1 MKSNRNLLEIN
12 YRSLSP
18 VKTFIALFRAE
29 HRNVILA
36 LVLLIIKHS
45 PALFLPVIIG
55 NVINAIVHA
64 DGTTWNR
71 IIWNSAFITFLF
83 IQNIFTHTLFVKS
96 LSKAIRSVEKSL
108 RSALVKRM
116 QELSIAFHE
125 GFESGRLQTKVLR
138 DVESVEIL
146 ARQMANAVFTGLLNI
161 VFAVVVTLLYNV
173 YVAAFYV
180 LTIPLATL
188 LIQRFRTKM
197 ARSNEAYRNELENMS
212 ARVNEMV
219 QMIPITRAHALEE
232 TEINSMDEHFERV
245 RWGGIR
251 LDIINA
257 LFGASAWVTFQVFQ
271 FICLIV
277 TALMA
282 YYKLIQVGDVFMYQ
296 GFFAMIINSV
306 NTIITILP
314 ELNRGFD
321 SIRSLGEILECPDIE
336 ENQGKS
342 TVDDVQ
348 GDFQFQNVTFSYTKR
363 AEVLHSLSLDIKQGE
378 CIAFVGASG
387 AGKSTLMNL
396 IIGYLRPVKGTILI
410 DGKDMSTLDLRTYRR
425 FISVVPQNII
435 LFSGTIKENILY
447 GLDKEIV
454 TEEWFNHILNV
465 SNVDQF
471 LKDLPQGIDS
481 RIGEYGNLL
490 SGGQKQRI
498 AIARSLIRNPKI
510 ILFDEATSAL
520 DAESEKHIQDALV
533 NLVKGRTTFMVA
545 HRLSTVKIANR
556 IIVLDK
562 GNIVESG
569 SPSELISKGGL
580 FARYYNLQRN
590 VN

>member
-1 MKSNRNLLEIN
+1 M
-12 YRSLSP
+12 SP